1 MIRTAQLALRML
13 RYRVAAMIWLFL
25 LLGAASRQGL
35 EELSWRHLL
44 AALALGASYVAATTQ
59 NDVADR
65 DIDLVNHPRDPGR
78 PLVSGEASAAELWRL
93 HALAS
98 VLALAAAAP
107 LGITALS
114 LVALSL
120 AIGWAYSLPPLRLS
134 FRTFLAHPALGVA
147 YVAIP
152 YALGLAVV
160 RSTPRAA
167 DALLCAGLYFLFLA
181 RIVLKDFRDR
191 EGDARF
197 GKPTLLLRFGKS
209 ATCVVS
215 LGTLALGIALAM
227 AWLRPPAPAAALFA
241 IFPAGIVAML
251 VALRRAGTPHE
262 EQVAIGIGA
271 RMGNG
276 FLLALLAW
284 LALEAHDASLVE
296 RTAFLGTLAAIF
308 GVGFAAL
315 VARPEQAVLG
325 YKG

>member
-1 MIRTAQLALRML
+1 ML
-13 RYRVAAMIWLFL
+13 RYRVATMIWLFL

-78 PLVSGEASAAELWRL
+78 PLVTGQSSPAELRRLHLLASA
-93 HALAS
+93 
-98 VLALAAAAP
+98 LALVAAAP
-107 LGITALS
+107 LGRAALS
-114 LVALSL
+114 LVVLSL
-120 AIGWAYSLPPLRLS
+120 AVGWAYSLPPLRLS
-134 FRTFLAHPALGVA
+134 FRTFLAHPALGIA
-147 YVAIP
+147 YVTIP

-160 RSTPRAA
+160 RSAPRSE
-167 DALLCAGLYFLFLA
+167 DALLGGGLYFLFLA

-197 GKPTLLLRFGKS
+197 DKPTLLLRFGKE
-209 ATCVVS
+209 ATCLVS
-215 LGTLALGIALAM
+215 LGALAVGIALVM
-227 AWLRPPAPAAALFA
+227 AWLRPPAPAAVLFSV
-241 IFPAGIVAML
+241 FPAAIVVML
-251 VALRRAGTPHE
+251 AALRRARTPHE

-276 FLLALLAW
+276 FLLSLLAW
-284 LALEAHDASLVE
+284 LALEAHDASLAE
-296 RTAFLGTLAAIF
+296 RTAFLATLAAIF

-315 VARPEQAVLG
+315 VARPEQAVIG

>member
-1 MIRTAQLALRML
+1 MIRPARLAVRML
-13 RYRVAAMIWLFL
+13 RYRVATMIWLFL

-35 EELSWRHLL
+35 EQLSWRHLV

-65 DIDLVNHPRDPGR
+65 EIDLVNHPRDPGR
-78 PLVSGEASAAELWRL
+78 PLVTGETSPSELWRL

-98 VLALAAAAP
+98 VLALAAAAS
-107 LGITALS
+107 LGPAALT
-114 LVALSL
+114 LVGLSL

-134 FRTFLAHPALGVA
+134 FRTYLAHPVLGLA

-160 RSTPRAA
+160 GSSPRLE
-167 DALLCAGLYFLFLA
+167 DALLGGGLYALFLA

-191 EGDARF
+191 EGDAQF
-197 GKPTLLLRFGKS
+197 GKPTLLLRFGKDV
-209 ATCVVS
+209 TCLAS
-215 LGTLALGIALAM
+215 LA
-227 AWLRPPAPAAALFA
+227 APDD
-241 IFPAGIVAML
+241 
-251 VALRRAGTPHE
+251 RRE

-276 FLLALLAW
+276 FLLSVLAW
-284 LALEAHDASLVE
+284 LALEASGASVAE
-296 RTAFLGTLAAIF
+296 RTAFIALLGAVF
-308 GVGFAAL
+308 GLGFAAL
-315 VARPEQAVLG
+315 VARPEQATIG